1 MIMFIVS
8 HESEKHKS
16 SMLMRARPGFYVPH
30 AAAIKGVV
38 DVPVIGVGG
47 IVTAE
52 VADGI
57 IRSGRVDLVAVGRA
71 ISVNRDGLLLLLES

>member
-1 MIMFIVS
+1 MADTTCVCNLFRCRIA
-8 HESEKHKS
+8 
-16 SMLMRARPGFYVPH
+16 RARVPH

-52 VADGI
+52 VADRI

-71 ISVNRDGLLLLLES
+71 YLSEPRWATLAVKELSQG